1 MAHQPT
7 PPDRNASTA
16 VRLRLDLATHTAEVL
31 GQSDEAKAVA
41 AELKG
46 RLGALVEAQDRG
58 DTEAL
63 ADAISRV
70 NDVLDRVEIQWAH
83 GEPR

>member
-7 PPDRNASTA
+7 PPDRNG
-16 VRLRLDLATHTAEVL
+16 VRLRLNLATETAEVL
-31 GQSDEAKAVA
+31 GQSDAAKAVA
-41 AELKG
+41 AELKR

-58 DTEAL
+58 DVDAL
-63 ADAISRV
+63 AAAIARV
-70 NDVLDRVEIQWAH
+70 YDVLDRVEIQWAH